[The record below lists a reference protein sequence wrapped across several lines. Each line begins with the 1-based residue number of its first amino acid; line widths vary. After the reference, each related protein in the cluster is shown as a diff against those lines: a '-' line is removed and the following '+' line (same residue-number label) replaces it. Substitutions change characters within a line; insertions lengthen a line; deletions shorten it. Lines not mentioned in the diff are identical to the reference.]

1 MKVRTLVWIT
11 LLACA
16 GCPVVHGQT
25 DWPNYSHDAGG
36 TRFSPLGQIN
46 TTNASQLKL
55 IWTFDSTAPVTDPPF
70 AGRRRAPA
78 GAAQNQL
85 LPGAANAAGAAGA
98 PADSAAAGA
107 QGAGAPGAGAPGAGA
122 AGAGAAGAGAAG
134 ALGAAAARPPRVRTS
149 KTTPLVV
156 GDTMYLSTPYNR
168 LVALNSV
175 TGSKVWEFLLPSS
188 AASRGISYW
197 PGDGKNDPE
206 IFVGTNDGHLSA
218 VDAKTGVPV
227 AGFGQNGVLDLKPG
241 VADNFPDKHYAISTA
256 PAIYKN
262 IVITGCQLQEE
273 PSKGPSG
280 DVRGWDVLT
289 GKLVW
294 TFHTLPRPGELNHN
308 VWQEDQWQGRSGL
321 NAWGI
326 ITVDTKNG
334 IVFLPVGT
342 PTTDFYGA
350 DRHGS
355 NLYGSSVVA
364 LDAATGKLKWY
375 FQTVHHDNWDY
386 DDTAAP
392 VMITVKQHGKEVPA
406 VAQIT
411 KEGYLFILNRFTGKP
426 IYDVVEQPVALDNI
440 PPGDDPSPT
449 QPVPVKPPPLT
460 RVSFAPD
467 ELAKLTPEHD
477 KACADLLKLEGGVM
491 TGGPF
496 AEYGPKLRVIFPG
509 WTGGSNWWG
518 MSYDPTLGYLFINTK
533 ADGMLNKLVKK
544 EKPGYFGMDYTY
556 DRVPPDNP
564 PPGGGGS
571 FQIGQWPCE
580 APPWGEFIA
589 VNVNTGDIA
598 WRVPFGSFPELDA
611 MGIPPTGRGSAG
623 GSSATAGGVVFIAG
637 SDDHMFRA
645 YDSKTGK
652 VLWQTALNSPGY
664 CIPIIYKGKDGK
676 EYVAVMSN
684 GGGKQASPALLYVF
698 GL

>member
-1 MKVRTLVWIT
+1 MVY
-11 LLACA
+11 
-16 GCPVVHGQT
+16 GQT

-36 TRFSPLGQIN
+36 SRFSPLQQIN
-46 TTNASQLKL
+46 PTNVSKLKL
-55 IWTFDSTAPVTDPPF
+55 LWTFDSTAPLTD
-70 AGRRRAPA
+70 AQAGGGRRA
-78 GAAQNQL
+78 GGGAGQNQ
-85 LPGAANAAGAAGA
+85 PGGAANG
-98 PADSAAAGA
+98 PATPAEPATEGV
-107 QGAGAPGAGAPGAGA
+107 QGAGNPSAGGPPASAPGAGA
-122 AGAGAAGAGAAG
+122 ARPAT
-134 ALGAAAARPPRVRTS
+134 ARTRVRTS

-168 LVALNSV
+168 LVALNPE
-175 TGSKVWEFLLPSS
+175 TGVKIWEFMLPSS
-188 AASRGISYW
+188 PSSRGISYW
-197 PGDGKNDPE
+197 PGDGKHDPE
-206 IFVGTNDGHLSA
+206 VFVGTNDGRLIA
-218 VDAKTGVPV
+218 VDAKTGV
-227 AGFGQNGVLDLKPG
+227 AISSFGANGVLDVKPG
-241 VADNFPDKHYAISTA
+241 VADAFPDKHYGISSA

-262 IVITGCQLQEE
+262 LVITGCQLQEM

-280 DVRGWDVLT
+280 DVRAWDVLT

-294 TFHTLPRPGELNHN
+294 TFHTMPRPGELNHT

-321 NAWGI
+321 NAWGL

-334 IVFLPVGT
+334 IAFLPVGT
-342 PTTDFYGA
+342 PTADFYGG

-364 LDAATGKLKWY
+364 VDAATGKLKWY

-392 VMITVKQHGKEVPA
+392 VLITVKQHGKDIPA
-406 VAQIT
+406 VAQVT
-411 KEGYLFILNRFTGKP
+411 KEGLLFILNRFTGKP

-477 KACADLLKLEGGVM
+477 KACKDLLSLEGGVM

-518 MSYDPTLGYLFINTK
+518 MAYDPTLGYLFINTK
-533 ADGMLNKLVKK
+533 ADGMLNKLVKTQGD
-544 EKPGYFGMDYTY
+544 GYFGADYTY
-556 DRVPPDNP
+556 ERVGPDKP
-564 PPGGGGS
+564 PPGNNGM
-571 FQIGQWPCE
+571 FQIGPWPCQ
-580 APPWGEFIA
+580 APPWGEFMA
-589 VNVNTGDIA
+589 VNVNTGDIV

-611 MGIPPTGRGSAG
+611 LGIPTTGRGSAG

-637 SDDHMFRA
+637 SDDHKFRA
-645 YDSKTGK
+645 FDSKTGK
-652 VLWQTALNSPGY
+652 ILWETALNSPGF
-664 CIPIIYKGKDGK
+664 CVPIIYKGKDGK

-684 GGGKQASPALLYVF
+684 GAGGRQAAPALLYVF

>member
-1 MKVRTLVWIT
+1 MNARTLVGIS
-11 LLACA
+11 LLASA
-16 GCPVVHGQT
+16 GCPMVYGQT

-36 TRFSPLGQIN
+36 SRFSPLQQIN
-46 TTNASQLKL
+46 PTNVSKLKL
-55 IWTFDSTAPVTDPPF
+55 LWTFDSTAPLTD
-70 AGRRRAPA
+70 AQIGGGRR
-78 GAAQNQL
+78 
-85 LPGAANAAGAAGA
+85 
-98 PADSAAAGA
+98 AAAGA
-107 QGAGAPGAGAPGAGA
+107 GQNQPGGAANGPGAPAAPAEPATEGVQSAGSPGAGGPPASTQGAGAARP
-122 AGAGAAGAGAAG
+122 
-134 ALGAAAARPPRVRTS
+134 AAARNRVRTS

-156 GDTMYLSTPYNR
+156 GNTMYLSTPYNR
-168 LVALNSV
+168 LVALNPE
-175 TGSKVWEFLLPSS
+175 TGGKFWEFMLPSS
-188 AASRGISYW
+188 PSSRGISYW
-197 PGDGKNDPE
+197 PGDGKHNPE
-206 IFVGTNDGHLSA
+206 IFVGTNDGRLIA
-218 VDAKTGVPV
+218 VDAKTGAAVSS
-227 AGFGQNGVLDLKPG
+227 FGTNGILDVKPG
-241 VADNFPDKHYAISTA
+241 VADAFPDKHYGISSA

-262 IVITGCQLQEE
+262 LVITGCQLQEM

-280 DVRGWDVLT
+280 DVRAWDVLT

-294 TFHTLPRPGELNHN
+294 TFHTMPRPGELNHN

-321 NAWGI
+321 NAWGL

-334 IVFLPVGT
+334 IAFLPVGT
-342 PTTDFYGA
+342 PTADFYGG

-364 LDAATGKLKWY
+364 VDAATGKLKWY

-392 VMITVKQHGKEVPA
+392 VLITVKQHGKDIPA
-406 VAQIT
+406 VAQVT
-411 KEGYLFILNRFTGKP
+411 KQGLLFILNRFTGKP
-426 IYDVVEQPVALDNI
+426 IYDVVEQSVALDNI

-477 KACADLLKLEGGVM
+477 KACKDLLSLEGGVM
-491 TGGPF
+491 SGGPF

-518 MSYDPTLGYLFINTK
+518 MAYDPTLGYLFINTK
-533 ADGMLNKLVKK
+533 ADGMLNKLVKTQGD
-544 EKPGYFGMDYTY
+544 GYFGADYTY
-556 DRVPPDNP
+556 ERVGPDEP
-564 PPGGGGS
+564 PPGNNGM
-571 FQIGQWPCE
+571 FQIGPWPCE
-580 APPWGEFIA
+580 APPWGEFMA
-589 VNVNTGDIA
+589 VNVNTGDIV

-611 MGIPPTGRGSAG
+611 LGIPTTGRGSAG

-637 SDDHMFRA
+637 SDDHKFRA
-645 YDSKTGK
+645 FDSKTGK
-652 VLWQTALNSPGY
+652 ILWETALNSPGF
-664 CIPIIYKGKDGK
+664 CVPIIYKGKDGK

-684 GGGKQASPALLYVF
+684 GAGGRQAAPALLYVF